1 MPRFLPVGKGVK
13 GAAGFLL
20 GAIPALGAV
29 LTALAITGGLAG
41 RMARDHPLATYSA
54 FALAV
59 LAIFAG
65 AVAAFALREGSAEER
80 IAVHAGLGLV
90 GASLLFGVYAGV
102 LTWGDRAQPSIMLTP
117 KPDHTV
123 AVTVR
128 GEGLRSRDHIVVEV
142 EQLVRATTDSGGLT
156 WRAGEPLY
164 GASLGPDGDGVIEYT
179 VDIPLPAGDY
189 DDLGARAWVGDEP
202 KPCYASG
209 NTTGCVRVHV
219 PRPQERPQ
227 LAVSWETFVR
237 APRLALRVTARNQP
251 PRPARTMTL
260 RSSASRPTAT
270 GAASPNGRSRRTP
283 TVTSTAGSPSSSA
296 TRSRT
301 CASSRARRRGT
312 RRALRRSMPR
322 PSGHGSP
329 CRLRDP

>member
-65 AVAAFALREGSAEER
+65 ALAAFALEEGSAEER
-80 IAVHAGLGLV
+80 IAVHTGLGLV

-128 GEGLRSRDHIVVEV
+128 GAGLRSRDHIVVEV
-142 EQLVRATTDSGGLT
+142 EQLVRATTDSGRLG

-179 VDIPLPAGDY
+179 VNIPLPAGDY

-202 KPCYASG
+202 KTCYASG

-251 PRPARTMTL
+251 PRPARSMTL
-260 RSSASRPTAT
+260 RVFGIASDGGRRSLAEWSLAPNADGDFDRRLAVVVGHAFTEVCVV
-270 GAASPNGRSRRTP
+270 AS
-283 TVTSTAGSPSSSA
+283 TSTREPACPAPLDAA
-296 TRSRT
+296 TVWSRL
-301 CASSRARRRGT
+301 AVPVA
-312 RRALRRSMPR
+312 
-322 PSGHGSP
+322 
-329 CRLRDP
+329 

>member
-260 RSSASRPTAT
+260 HVFGISADGGRRSLAEWSLAPNADGDFDRRLAVVVGHAFTDVCVVAS
-270 GAASPNGRSRRTP
+270 
-283 TVTSTAGSPSSSA
+283 TSTREPVCPAPLDAA
-296 TRSRT
+296 TVWSRL
-301 CASSRARRRGT
+301 AVPVA
-312 RRALRRSMPR
+312 
-322 PSGHGSP
+322 
-329 CRLRDP
+329 

>member
-1 MPRFLPVGKGVK
+1 MPRFLPVGRGVK

-65 AVAAFALREGSAEER
+65 AVAAFALQEGSAEER

-102 LTWGDRAQPSIMLTP
+102 LTWGDRVQPSIMLTP
-117 KPDHTV
+117 KPNHTV

-142 EQLVRATTDSGGLT
+142 EQLVRATTDAGGLT
-156 WRAGEPLY
+156 WKAGEPLY
-164 GASLGPDGDGVIEYT
+164 GASLGPDGDGAIEYT

-202 KPCYASG
+202 EACYASG

-237 APRLALRVTARNQP
+237 APRLAIRVTARNQP
-251 PRPARTMTL
+251 PRPARSMTL
-260 RSSASRPTAT
+260 RVFGISTD
-270 GAASPNGRSRRTP
+270 GSRRNLAEWSLAP
-283 TVTSTAGSPSSSA
+283 NAEGDFDRRLAVVVGHAFADVCIVASTSTREPECPAPLDHQ
-296 TRSRT
+296 TVWSRL
-301 CASSRARRRGT
+301 AVPA
-312 RRALRRSMPR
+312 A
-322 PSGHGSP
+322 
-329 CRLRDP
+329 